1 MMNQRVLELE
11 KALSQV
17 LKANS
22 KNRHLEPTWQ
32 DTDVMESI
40 SKTLGPLLEFTGAL
54 SWEEYVSVSYIKP
67 VLHLFNNIVLAAA
80 DDETELTKAMKRVI
94 LEYLNEKYSDPEMV
108 DLLDVA
114 SLVDPRFKDAYS

>member
-54 SWEEYVSVSYIKP
+54 S
-67 VLHLFNNIVLAAA
+67 
-80 DDETELTKAMKRVI
+80 
-94 LEYLNEKYSDPEMV
+94 
-108 DLLDVA
+108 
-114 SLVDPRFKDAYS
+114 